1 MQQLINIRK
10 KCQVSALIS
19 TNENK
24 GNLKHLGALAK
35 KSLKWLWE
43 TWSGFSNDFIR
54 FPIVG
59 TKQNLDLGPWQ

>member
-35 KSLKWLWE
+35 KKFKMTLRDLIWLL
-43 TWSGFSNDFIR
+43 
-54 FPIVG
+54 
-59 TKQNLDLGPWQ
+59 Q

>member
-35 KSLKWLWE
+35 KFKMTLRDLIWLL
-43 TWSGFSNDFIR
+43 
-54 FPIVG
+54 
-59 TKQNLDLGPWQ
+59 Q